1 MSHEASVSAPAK
13 SNRLVVAAV
22 LGVLAIVALNAGACA
37 LSRKSTPAAEPAD
50 RRQPHASGSRQS
62 GANGSDQFPA
72 QNSTAADVAD
82 LLKQASALR
91 SARRYTEAE
100 ILLARAVQ
108 TDEDS
113 VAARLALAA
122 VQRDMAIAT
131 VADLLKQ
138 ASILRSAK
146 RYREAEILLTRAV
159 QTDIDTATVYR
170 ALAAVQR
177 DMAIASIGAGDL
189 LKAAQELDRADRSV
203 KTLFSISVNPSAPS
217 IDPKTVLDEED
228 ANKKISQSVRAAI
241 DKACSE
247 HIDKATVCA
256 VDADRSMNKF
266 LLPVVAGPVSL
277 VFFQVKNDR
286 PTVVN
291 GLKELKVVFELVP
304 WASESTRTSAL
315 EALSKLKKLVN
326 PEEWDELLARAGF
339 DPSSRNNL
347 KKWGL
352 E

>member
-1 MSHEASVSAPAK
+1 
-13 SNRLVVAAV
+13 
-22 LGVLAIVALNAGACA
+22 
-37 LSRKSTPAAEPAD
+37 
-50 RRQPHASGSRQS
+50 
-62 GANGSDQFPA
+62 
-72 QNSTAADVAD
+72 
-82 LLKQASALR
+82 
-91 SARRYTEAE
+91 
-100 ILLARAVQ
+100 
-108 TDEDS
+108 
-113 VAARLALAA
+113 
-122 VQRDMAIAT
+122 MAIAT

-247 HIDKATVCA
+247 QIDKATLCA
-256 VDADRSMNKF
+256 VDADRSMNRA
-266 LLPVVAGPVSL
+266 LLPVVGLGGLPVLGVAL
-277 VFFQVKNDR
+277 VFLQVKNDR